1 MKFCKICNSLYYMK
15 NEGNKLMFYCKR
27 CDEIDIMD
35 ETDEPICIKLTDKSE
50 SYSTSNIRKN
60 KYILKDNTLPRADN
74 FIVKCI
80 NNNCL
85 SNIDSID
92 LYILGL
98 NRDDSDS
105 VVDFFKQFGINEDNL
120 NIVISEDKYKIKFNY
135 DTKKKRQIIND
146 IINKKITSI
155 NSKEILIKIDLV
167 IILHGLNGLT
177 DGLKEYIND
186 NFTSKFDIT
195 VENIDITF
203 DHTSNQ
209 HIINIK
215 NIDLKSYHDITS
227 DIINR
232 KSFVFN
238 DCPCILDVNFNS
250 EIVYIKYDKV
260 NLKYIYI
267 CSCCNSSWINNIKV
281 NN

>member
-203 DHTSNQ
+203 DYTSNQ